1 MFLKKILLTE
11 TSEPNYL
18 FLLIAL
24 MIMITFPILVLLFDD
39 TFWVFHICYSFVIL
53 TSLMYSYEFNQ
64 KITIIFVIGALAF
77 LSYWLDVLVDTDL
90 TQSTNLFV
98 SFVFFS
104 LLLYRLMIT
113 TVQEKNVSINTLY
126 AVSVGYLL
134 LGFMGFWLLTFLD
147 VLVPGSFTG
156 NFSPYR
162 GYDLIYFSF
171 VTLTSLGYGDI
182 QAINPE
188 GKAICLL
195 IGIVGQLYISFTV
208 AVIVGKYLS
217 KKTD

>member
-24 MIMITFPILVLLFDD
+24 MIMITFPVLLLLFDN
-39 TFWVFHICYSFVIL
+39 TFWVFHICYNLVIL
-53 TSLMYSYEFNQ
+53 TSILYSYEFNH
-64 KITIIFVIGALAF
+64 KITVVSVIGTLAF
-77 LSYWLDVLVDTDL
+77 LSYWLEVFIDSDL
-90 TQSTNLFV
+90 TQSTNLFI

-104 LLLYRLMIT
+104 FLIYRLMIS
-113 TVQEKNVSINTLY
+113 TVQEKNVTINTLY

-147 VLVPGSFTG
+147 VLIPESFVG

-188 GKAICLL
+188 GKAVCLL

-217 KKTD
+217 KKSD

>member
-1 MFLKKILLTE
+1 MFLRKILLTE

-24 MIMITFPILVLLFDD
+24 MIMITFPVFALFFEN
-39 TFWVFHICYSFVIL
+39 TLWVFRICYNLVIL
-53 TSLMYSYEFNQ
+53 TSILYSYEISK
-64 KITIIFVIGALAF
+64 KITLSLVLGVLAF
-77 LSYWLDVLVDTDL
+77 LSYWFEVFVDTEL
-90 TQSTNLFV
+90 SQTINLLISFAFFAFLLFGLMVSTIKEN
-98 SFVFFS
+98 
-104 LLLYRLMIT
+104 
-113 TVQEKNVSINTLY
+113 NVTINTLY

-147 VLVPGSFTG
+147 VLVPESFIG
-156 NFSPYR
+156 NFSDYR

-208 AVIVGKYLS
+208 AIIVGKYLT
-217 KKTD
+217 KERF